1 MEKREVIEE
10 IEGVEKEVVERE
22 EKGVKFG
29 IEELDVPRAFIA
41 GAVWCRKKMWVEMK
55 DIEDACLGDGEL
67 CVVAVF
73 SKSDGEYLGMTIAP
87 WDVEKGEFALGDDEV
102 EVRRFI
108 VIPDYEEFAKK

>member
-10 IEGVEKEVVERE
+10 IEGVEKDA
-22 EKGVKFG
+22 KSG

-67 CVVAVF
+67 CVVAAF

-87 WDVEKGEFALGDDEV
+87 WDAEKGEFAIGDDGV